1 MRSLNTKRK
10 AVIMND
16 IKTKNVKKLVALA
29 MLAALSYAV
38 MLVIKVPVMFL
49 SYDAK
54 DVVIAL
60 AGFIYGPL
68 SAFIISAVVSLV
80 EMVTVSD
87 TGIIGCVMNIL
98 STCSLVCTASFIY
111 KRNKTITGAVMGLLS
126 GVIFMT
132 AIMLLWNYLITP
144 LYMDQPREEVVK
156 LLVPLFLP
164 FNLIKGGI
172 NATATLLIYK
182 PIVKALRRAKLIEPS
197 EKASAGRKNNILGI
211 MMAALFVLATC
222 IVLMLVLKGII

>member
-1 MRSLNTKRK
+1 MTDK
-10 AVIMND
+10 
-16 IKTKNVKKLVALA
+16 KTKNIKQLVALA
-29 MLAALSYAV
+29 MLAALAYAV
-38 MLVIKVPVMFL
+38 MLAIKIPVSFL

-80 EMVTVSD
+80 EMVTVSE

-98 STCSLVCTASFIY
+98 STCSLVCVASFVY
-111 KRNKTITGAVMGLLS
+111 KRNKTITGAVMGLVS

-144 LYMDQPREEVVK
+144 LYMNQPREEVVK

-164 FNLIKGGI
+164 FNLIKGSI
-172 NATATLLIYK
+172 NATITLLVYK
-182 PIVKALRRAKLIEPS
+182 PIVRALRRARLIEPS
-197 EKASAGRKNNILGI
+197 QSTESTTANVTGI
-211 MMAALFVLATC
+211 MIAALFVLATC
-222 IVLMLVLKGII
+222 VVLMLVLKGII

>member
-1 MRSLNTKRK
+1 MTDK
-10 AVIMND
+10 
-16 IKTKNVKKLVALA
+16 KTKNIKQLVALA
-29 MLAALSYAV
+29 MLAALAYAV
-38 MLVIKVPVMFL
+38 MLVIKIPVSFL

-68 SAFIISAVVSLV
+68 SAFVISAVVSLV

-98 STCSLVCTASFIY
+98 STCSLVCVASFVY
-111 KRNKTITGAVMGLLS
+111 KRNKTITGAVMGLVS

-144 LYMDQPREEVVK
+144 LYMNQPREEVVK

-164 FNLIKGGI
+164 FNLIKGSI
-172 NATATLLIYK
+172 NATITLLVYK
-182 PIVKALRRAKLIEPS
+182 PIVRALRRARLIEPS
-197 EKASAGRKNNILGI
+197 QSTESTTANVTGI
-211 MMAALFVLATC
+211 MIAALFVLATC
-222 IVLMLVLKGII
+222 VVLMLVLKGII